1 MADNSMT
8 FSNPLMQLGGEDFL
22 RELTEFML
30 KRIMEAD
37 VTQRINAEP
46 HERSDERETYRN
58 GYRDRQYH
66 TRLGTLDL
74 RIPKLR
80 EGSYFPSFLEARRLS
95 EKALNAVIQEAWIN
109 GVSTRKVDALVQ
121 SMGMTGISRSQ
132 VSSICRG
139 IDERVQAFLHR
150 PLEGEWPYLWLDA
163 TYVKVPKNGRVV
175 SVAVIIAC
183 AVNLDGRRE
192 IIGMGIGESEAKA
205 FWLAFL
211 LSLKERGLEGVKLV
225 ISDSHSGLKAAIQ
238 QVFCASWQRC
248 RVHFM
253 RNVLGRVSRAS
264 RASQSVVRAA
274 LQQVFVQTEEQ
285 NAHATWREVAAQ
297 LEKNFPAVTE
307 MMDEA
312 EAEGLAYFGFPG
324 AHRVKIHSTNTLE
337 RLNKEVKRRS
347 DVVGIFPNEESITRL
362 LGAVLTE
369 QNEEWLLQNRYLPQH
384 SMAEIEQTA
393 ENDVI
398 EALPLSA

>member
-30 KRIMEAD
+30 NRIMEAD

-58 GYRDRQYH
+58 GYRDRQYP

-95 EKALNAVIQEAWIN
+95 EKAVNAVIQEAWIN

-139 IDERVQAFLHR
+139 INERMQAFLQR

-163 TYVKVPKNGRVV
+163 TYVKVRKNGRVV

-183 AVNLDGRRE
+183 AVNSDGRRE

-211 LSLKERGLEGVKLV
+211 LSLKERRLEGVKLV

-312 EAEGLAYFGFPG
+312 EAEGLAYFGFPR

-347 DVVGIFPNEESITRL
+347 DVVGIFPSEESITRL